1 MYASLYSKEQE
12 PGDLVVARGMFLLLK
27 MQLSAKLCYSVGLA
41 MDVIKSSLF
50 LECFLKLFAS
60 YYSKYMQVYITDS

>member
-1 MYASLYSKEQE
+1 
-12 PGDLVVARGMFLLLK
+12 

-60 YYSKYMQVYITDS
+60 NYSKYMQVYITDS